1 MTLVPNQTTE
11 RPRITVASI
20 IEENGRFLLVE
31 EQRNGRLVLNQ
42 PAGHLEHG
50 ESLIEATIRETREE
64 TGWHFTP
71 ESLLGIYQNE
81 STALNLTYIRF
92 AFRGN
97 ATPPNSAPKLDEGIV
112 RSVWMTLEEIQ
123 AEHARLRNPLV
134 LRCIQDWL
142 NGQSYPLDW
151 IPQGSDPSLTGP

>member
-1 MTLVPNQTTE
+1 MTTNSKPE

-31 EQRNGRLVLNQ
+31 EERNGRLVLNQ

-71 ESLLGIYQNE
+71 ESLLGMYQNE

-92 AFRGN
+92 AFRGT
-97 ATPPNSAPKLDEGIV
+97 ATPPAGTSQLDEGIV
-112 RSVWMTLEEIQ
+112 RAVWMTLEEIQ

-134 LRCIQDWL
+134 LRCLHDWL

-151 IPQGSDPSLTGP
+151 IPHGSDPSLTGP

>member
-1 MTLVPNQTTE
+1 M
-11 RPRITVASI
+11 ASI

-31 EQRNGRLVLNQ
+31 EHRNGELVLNQ

-64 TGWHFTP
+64 TGWNFIP

-92 AFRGN
+92 AFRGH
-97 ATPPNSAPKLDEGIV
+97 ATPPVGTPILDEGIV
-112 RSVWMTLEEIQ
+112 RAVWMTLDEIQ

-134 LRCIQDWL
+134 LRCIHDWL

-151 IPQGSDPSLTGP
+151 IPSGSDPGLTGP

>member
-1 MTLVPNQTTE
+1 MTPVTTPPPE

-31 EQRNGRLVLNQ
+31 EERNGRLVLNQ

-50 ESLIEATIRETREE
+50 ESLIEAAIRETHEE
-64 TGWHFTP
+64 TGWQFTP
-71 ESLLGIYQNE
+71 ESLLGMYQNE
-81 STALNLTYIRF
+81 STSLNLTYIRF
-92 AFRGN
+92 AFRGT
-97 ATPPNSAPKLDEGIV
+97 ATAPVGTPQLDEGIV
-112 RSVWMTLEEIQ
+112 RAVWMTLEEIR

-151 IPQGSDPSLTGP
+151 LPQGSDPSLTGP